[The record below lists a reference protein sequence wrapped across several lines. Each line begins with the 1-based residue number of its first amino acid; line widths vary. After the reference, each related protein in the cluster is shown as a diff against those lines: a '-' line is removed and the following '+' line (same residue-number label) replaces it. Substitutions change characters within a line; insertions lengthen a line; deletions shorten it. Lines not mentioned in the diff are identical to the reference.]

1 MPSKCKIKEEEQM
14 TATKEGLFFLL
25 FFFFYL
31 DGHFEQ
37 EDHSE
42 NVVGHTQKDSLLWKD

>member
-1 MPSKCKIKEEEQM
+1 M
-14 TATKEGLFFLL
+14 TATKDGLFFLL
-25 FFFFYL
+25 FYL

-42 NVVGHTQKDSLLWKD
+42 NVVGHTQKDSLLRKDSE